1 MTLKRIGYF
10 GVGGSSVSIFPLRP
24 PSPHHQHAVDH
35 GYLVA
40 EGMPD
45 GDPPVPRPPT
55 AHAPPRCPPPRPV
68 YVIEAV
74 STIPRPLAD
83 VRPVVQAAVRKEV
96 ADAII
101 KAVVAVKSAEI
112 TADKVVVRFG
122 EAVDGFPLPAGHTH
136 ENVHFKDK

>member
-1 MTLKRIGYF
+1 M
-10 GVGGSSVSIFPLRP
+10 
-24 PSPHHQHAVDH
+24 
-35 GYLVA
+35 
-40 EGMPD
+40 
-45 GDPPVPRPPT
+45 
-55 AHAPPRCPPPRPV
+55 
-68 YVIEAV
+68 IEAV